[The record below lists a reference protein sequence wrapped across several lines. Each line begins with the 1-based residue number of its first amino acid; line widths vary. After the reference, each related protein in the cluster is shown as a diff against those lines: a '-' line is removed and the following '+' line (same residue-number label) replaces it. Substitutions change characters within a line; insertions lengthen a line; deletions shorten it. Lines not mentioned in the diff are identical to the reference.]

1 MGGNKH
7 KLFVCLDNDDASGV
21 QTYEREERSL
31 MKNQTTVLD
40 TNRRQY
46 KEHKNNIEIQ
56 ILIDLQLY
64 IYIIHYIRACVFV
77 CILLL
82 MLLVLWSLD
91 VVSLFLRS

>member
-1 MGGNKH
+1 
-7 KLFVCLDNDDASGV
+7 
-21 QTYEREERSL
+21 